1 MTKIL
6 DFDSKRQVHLFKKKE
21 EKVDALRKAFR
32 QAREES
38 ATNAPRRKGK
48 NRSNSKK
55 NNRKNR
61 SVSDR
66 FLVTQR
72 IL

>member
-32 QAREES
+32 QARQES
-38 ATNAPRRKGK
+38 ASNAPRRKGK

-55 NNRKNR
+55 K
-61 SVSDR
+61 
-66 FLVTQR
+66 
-72 IL
+72 